1 MDFLVCPVVGHYV
14 RDNCPIPYASLLI
27 LSYSP
32 CPASSGCHGLYNVTT
47 GCNDRASFKERAAVL
62 DDPSSGSIRTADFT
76 ELLLGV
82 TQVSIV
88 RWPGRSKTALKHD
101 AHWHRLS
108 FFTRRWQ
115 TEGIFGHELTFRMP
129 DSAAVWGCYLSKRPT
144 TMCRFGRESGACN
157 KCGAALIAVRC
168 NWAFSHVTS
177 ACPNPGC
184 AVPRPCHLRQG
195 VHHLSGRWWAVAP
208 VYAVI
213 THTLFL

>member
-1 MDFLVCPVVGHYV
+1 M
-14 RDNCPIPYASLLI
+14 
-27 LSYSP
+27 
-32 CPASSGCHGLYNVTT
+32 
-47 GCNDRASFKERAAVL
+47 L

-144 TMCRFGRESGACN
+144 TMCRFGRESGAC
-157 KCGAALIAVRC
+157 
-168 NWAFSHVTS
+168 
-177 ACPNPGC
+177 
-184 AVPRPCHLRQG
+184 Q
-195 VHHLSGRWWAVAP
+195 
-208 VYAVI
+208 
-213 THTLFL
+213 